1 MEFLAAIG
9 FAMLLEFVLNYAP
22 PKIHPDKFR
31 KVALIISLV
40 LLLLSLSDLRFRV
53 DSLNPEEFPGN
64 YMGGVLNYIGNDNG
78 TGWRYYQWG
87 GLGGI
92 TQGSRVAFTPALTK
106 KPALDGWYRQ
116 GDPAI
121 PGIAI
126 STTPFS
132 TTSILPERPSGLF
145 REVHPPRLQL

>member
-53 DSLNPEEFPGN
+53 DSLNPEEFPPGN
-64 YMGGVLNYIGNDNG
+64 YMGG
-78 TGWRYYQWG
+78 
-87 GLGGI
+87 
-92 TQGSRVAFTPALTK
+92 
-106 KPALDGWYRQ
+106 
-116 GDPAI
+116 
-121 PGIAI
+121 
-126 STTPFS
+126 FS
-132 TTSILPERPSGLF
+132 TTSETTTEPAGGTTSGGGWGG
-145 REVHPPRLQL
+145 